1 MFVQG
6 GLSKTFK
13 DELGYPRSQEIMY
26 RRNICLLGMDVAQNL
41 NVDPNQDGTPD
52 AASPIKMRLPAYTSV
67 NTPNKPR

>member
-26 RRNICLLGMDVAQNL
+26 RRNICLLGMDVAQSL
-41 NVDPNQDGTPD
+41 NVDPNQDRTPD
-52 AASPIKMRLPAYTSV
+52 AASPIKMRLSAYTSV